1 MAEKG
6 PFARFP
12 EANVNSQVASPKLPK
27 PGSKRLLA
35 RICVAQKGPF
45 ARFPEA
51 NFNAQLASPKE
62 PKSEKYDARV
72 KP

>member
-1 MAEKG
+1 M
-6 PFARFP
+6 
-12 EANVNSQVASPKLPK
+12 PK

-45 ARFPEA
+45 ARFPES